1 MYGFLMRMKSPQG
14 GFKMHDEGRE
24 AQGEGLVTA
33 SHCPTGN
40 HSHSLHSFHVFLGED
55 LQGSSFHGKNHGNS
69 CRFSNQSPF
78 QSRATVRRR
87 DGHAWLLLCHRHCLY
102 AAHLNGWVAGRGAWV
117 HQQMPNLGGWHSW
130 RRGPW
135 GRPVGLAAW
144 VGLWSKLGDAERWWG
159 YVSWCFIIPGMR
171 IGPNMRYNDSSI
183 WEIERNWRSRDHWRT
198 GHFSKNVPFSS
209 YPTVIHSQYFL
220 HGRDM
225 IIHHVFFPFQGLI
238 SYAIRLNIV

>member
-1 MYGFLMRMKSPQG
+1 MTYQDLQVVDRAAMYGFLMRMKSPQG

-102 AAHLNGWVAGRGAWV
+102 AAHLNG
-117 HQQMPNLGGWHSW
+117 
-130 RRGPW
+130 
-135 GRPVGLAAW
+135 
-144 VGLWSKLGDAERWWG
+144 
-159 YVSWCFIIPGMR
+159 
-171 IGPNMRYNDSSI
+171 
-183 WEIERNWRSRDHWRT
+183 
-198 GHFSKNVPFSS
+198 
-209 YPTVIHSQYFL
+209 
-220 HGRDM
+220 
-225 IIHHVFFPFQGLI
+225 
-238 SYAIRLNIV
+238 